1 MLQRARGTIS
11 RRQVLVMRDVA
22 GWVASGYPYLALMPT
37 SEGQLVAGR
46 YDLMRE
52 IGRGVTGHVFVAWDR
67 HLEREVAVKVLDP
80 AVANDP
86 EIVSRFDLE
95 IRYTSRLSHP
105 GIVNV
110 FEAAETEESMLCYV
124 MSLARGKGLDKRL
137 DGLREAPDH
146 WREQSLIDRLTLFLK
161 LLEVMSYA
169 HSQGIVHRD
178 LKPANIMVGSFGEVW
193 ILDWGLARSLREEA
207 PPKLEEAYD
216 EMFNE
221 SKQRLDKATV
231 IMGAAAAAAADTPP
245 VEPSS
250 PPVEPSSSAEKPTTR
265 PELPTMRSARL
276 NHAHRQTPPDAP
288 GNTPQ
293 LARSTQY
300 GQILGSP
307 AYMSPEQ
314 ARGQASQADQ
324 RTDIYSLGVI
334 LVELLT
340 LHTPCEAHPHE
351 KLQELLDRVRRG
363 ERKTISDYWPEVPQ
377 ALKVISEWALAND
390 PQDRYP
396 DCEVFSQ
403 ELRTLLSQLSAS
415 YSELERQ
422 RLAKDREAQWLPVGL
437 WDFGASSDLGPFTPP
452 ASALRAELVGQVHHP
467 ELGGM
472 LLGGYGMQLYPLEA
486 KVGDDVRLTISLDL
500 VKGEEFWV
508 FVRGVPPNQAYQFR
522 FGAYQGKW
530 LSICRGEGDEGS
542 LSPGSLTMRP
552 LRDNETTTARL
563 RDHRSAT
570 KRLVI
575 ESVGSRLV
583 FTVDDQAPLVV
594 RDLHPLSTVAGGVHL
609 ALATWKSQVLVRQL
623 MIERRR
629 SPLMVPSYAIGNEL
643 LRQGLH
649 RQAIDFYRNFLQE
662 HQEAAEAVEATFMLC
677 MALVHGGNAAEA
689 EKEIR
694 RFLNTNIEHAL
705 AQDAMFELACLHLHN
720 PQNGGIRRAVQEI
733 LSYQESG
740 DFVRTRFCL
749 WLMRF
754 ISEEVDVRGISAE
767 LENDL
772 RMLRSLIRGSPDE
785 TTLLSTLSFSIS
797 ESLRSYLNHLVDNE
811 DTAGLKA
818 SREVIDR
825 LRSLGYRLTI
835 REQRLQSDY
844 MALASRLEKINDPA
858 ETVLCIGR
866 GDDSPNLLFDFVRDF
881 LSLVNLGCGEQLL
894 AALGGTDLTPVEHL
908 LRAGLHLRYGQ
919 REQAN
924 QDLQWCF
931 RLTDVLE
938 TERTSLVILL
948 AARLGCFGLG
958 FLPWELVEDGLK
970 PVADTFHGKCLEAIA
985 AWIAECLGHSD
996 IAAKMY
1002 QALMAHGTG
1011 LSSIGRQGLE
1021 RLGVSGEPAAG

>member
-1 MLQRARGTIS
+1 MGYLSQRFMS
-11 RRQVLVMRDVA
+11 N
-22 GWVASGYPYLALMPT
+22 
-37 SEGQLVAGR
+37 SEGQLIAGR
-46 YDLMRE
+46 YDLVRE

-67 HLEREVAVKVLDP
+67 HLERELAVKVLDS
-80 AVANDP
+80 AVSSDP

-95 IRYTSRLSHP
+95 IRYTSRLNHP

-110 FEAAETEESMLCYV
+110 FEAAETEQGTLCYV
-124 MSLARGKGLDKRL
+124 MSLARGQGLDRRL
-137 DGLREAPDH
+137 DQLRSSPDH
-146 WREQSLIDRLTLFLK
+146 WREMSLIDRLTLFLK

-193 ILDWGLARSLREEA
+193 ILDWGLARSLRDEE
-207 PPKLEEAYD
+207 PPPIEETYD
-216 EMFNE
+216 AMFDE
-221 SKQRLDKATV
+221 TKPSLDKATL
-231 IMGAAAAAAADTPP
+231 IMGSEGRLGEATIEP
-245 VEPSS
+245 ESTTSERTRPSS
-250 PPVEPSSSAEKPTTR
+250 RHLLKVREGRESVRVRSPGRLRAQ
-265 PELPTMRSARL
+265 PE
-276 NHAHRQTPPDAP
+276 AP
-288 GNTPQ
+288 GNTQ
-293 LARSTQY
+293 KLARSTQY

-340 LHTPCEAHPHE
+340 LHTPCEVREHE
-351 KLQELLDRVRRG
+351 KLQELLERVRIG
-363 ERKTISDYWPEVPQ
+363 DRKTISDFWPEVPQ

-422 RLAKDREAQWLPVGL
+422 RLAKEREAQWLPVGL
-437 WDFGASSDLGPFTPP
+437 WDFGAASDLGPFTLP
-452 ASALRAELVGQVHHP
+452 STALRAEQVGQVHHP

-472 LLGGYGMQLYPLEA
+472 LLGGYGMQMYPLA
-486 KVGDDVRLTISLDL
+486 ARVGDDVRITLSIDL
-500 VKGEEFWV
+500 IKGDEFWI
-508 FVRGVPPNQAYQFR
+508 FVRGVPPAQSYQFR
-522 FGAYQGKW
+522 FGAFQGKW

-542 LSPGSLTMRP
+542 LSPNFLTMRP
-552 LRDNETTTARL
+552 LRDRETTTSRHADR
-563 RDHRSAT
+563 RSQA

-575 ESVGSRLV
+575 ESVGSRLM
-583 FTVDDQAPLVV
+583 FTVDDQPSLVV
-594 RDLHPLSTVAGGVHL
+594 RDLHPLSSSAGPHI

-629 SPLMVPSYAIGNEL
+629 SPLMVPAYAIGNEL

-649 RQAIDFYRNFLQE
+649 RQSIEFYRNFLEE
-662 HQEAAEAVEATFMLC
+662 HLEASEAVEAAFMLC
-677 MALVHGGNAAEA
+677 MALLYSGQSVEA

-694 RFLNTNIEHAL
+694 RFLSEHIEHPL
-705 AQDAMFELACLHLHN
+705 AQDAMFELAGLHLHS
-720 PQNGGIRRAVQEI
+720 PNGGIRRAVQEI

-754 ISEEVDVRGISAE
+754 LSTGIESAGISIE
-767 LENDL
+767 LEHDL

-785 TTLLSTLSFSIS
+785 GTLMSTLSVSLS
-797 ESLRSYLNHLVDNE
+797 EALRSYLNRLVDA
-811 DTAGLKA
+811 DDAPALKL
-818 SREVIDR
+818 SREAIDR
-825 LRSLGYRLTI
+825 LRVLGYRLSI
-835 REQRLQSDY
+835 REQRLQADY
-844 MALASRLEKINDPA
+844 VILASRLEKLNDPV
-858 ETVLCIGR
+858 ETVMAIGR
-866 GDDSPNLLFDFVRDF
+866 GDDTPNLLFDFVRDF

-894 AALGGTDLTPVEHL
+894 AALAGDDLTPVEHL
-908 LRAGLHLRYGQ
+908 LRAGLRLRYGQ
-919 REQAN
+919 SDLAN

-970 PVADTFHGKCLEAIA
+970 PVGDTFLGKCMESIA
-985 AWIAECLGHSD
+985 AWMAECLGHSD
-996 IAAKMY
+996 IATKMY
-1002 QALMAHGTG
+1002 RGLLVPGSG
-1011 LSSIGRQGLE
+1011 LSQIGKQGLE
-1021 RLGVSGEPAAG
+1021 RLGASIEPAAE